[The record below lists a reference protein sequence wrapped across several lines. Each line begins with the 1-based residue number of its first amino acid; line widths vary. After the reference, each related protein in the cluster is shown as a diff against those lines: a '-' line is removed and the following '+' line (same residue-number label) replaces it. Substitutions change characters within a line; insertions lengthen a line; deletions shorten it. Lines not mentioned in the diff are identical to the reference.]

1 MTAEPVPLEIRGVT
15 AGLLDD
21 PLALSVRGAGNE
33 GVLWRA
39 RYRDD
44 DFRVWRASA
53 ARPEDLTVA
62 WRPSKPSTG
71 PIASLQSLRPVR
83 IDVRVESPDG
93 RAAGRAITRR
103 LVADGVRVRRWRD
116 GLLAT
121 LYLPAGTP
129 PRATVLVDSTA
140 GPLEA
145 AVAGLAAPLLASR
158 GVLVLAVG
166 PGRGEAAEA
175 VAIARERLVAVPGAS
190 APVELA
196 ATAGAAPA
204 GAAPGMPDA
213 PGSLALPPGV
223 GAREEGEDDGAAAR
237 ARAAAWDALLA
248 RLGARARGPA

>member
-1 MTAEPVPLEIRGVT
+1 MTAEPVQLEIRGVT

-121 LYLPAGTP
+121 LYLPAGNP
-129 PRATVLVDSTA
+129 PCATVLVDSTA

-158 GVLVLAVG
+158 GVLVLALG

-175 VAIARERLVAVPGAS
+175 LPIARERLAAVPGAS

-196 ATAGAAPA
+196 ATAGAV
-204 GAAPGMPDA
+204 PGMPDA
-213 PGSLALPPGV
+213 AATLVLPPGV

-248 RLGARARGPA
+248 RLGARPRGPA